1 LGITPFRQI
10 KAFQPEWAEESQR
23 RLSPRRKKGVWRE
36 VAGTPCSISAGKPE
50 GPPKKAG
57 ELHTGKK
64 EAGGDEPH
72 AGKWQP
78 LLELLSKHGR
88 RIRFQKHPIA

>member
-1 LGITPFRQI
+1 MGGR
-10 KAFQPEWAEESQR
+10 APEEALSEAEKRGLEGGGR
-23 RLSPRRKKGVWRE
+23 DPLFH
-36 VAGTPCSISAGKPE
+36 SAGKPE
-50 GPPKKAG
+50 GPPRKAG

-64 EAGGDEPH
+64 EAGGDELH

-88 RIRFQKHPIA
+88 RIRFQKHPIAWHP

>member
-1 LGITPFRQI
+1 LFH
-10 KAFQPEWAEESQR
+10 
-23 RLSPRRKKGVWRE
+23 
-36 VAGTPCSISAGKPE
+36 SAGKPE

-64 EAGGDEPH
+64 EAGGDELH

-88 RIRFQKHPIA
+88 RIRFQKHPIAWHP